1 MNYEDAVKQI
11 SPELYA
17 TFKRSLEVGR
27 WPDGRQMT
35 AEQREHCL
43 QAIIA
48 YDALHTPETKRVGHI
63 AVNGKADAETPC
75 STPGDTDTLR
85 WAENSKNKN

>member
-11 SPELYA
+11 SPELYG

-27 WPDGRQMT
+27 WPDGRTMT
-35 AEQREHCL
+35 TEQREHCL

-48 YDALHTPETKRVGHI
+48 YESLHTPESERIGHI
-63 AVNGKADAETPC
+63 AKRPDSETPC
-75 STPGDTDTLR
+75 DQKDRPDTLR
-85 WAENSKNKN
+85 WADEPNN